1 MRRILPAL
9 GALLLFGGTS
19 CSSESQAAGIVGVYD
34 ATQTL
39 QAGNTAILRYW
50 FSADGKWGRSNR
62 QIVSGTNNDLC
73 GSTADTSYEVR
84 ADKVYLRDGA
94 NTSERTWTLSEGD
107 TMLKLEPGDS
117 FTNGTPAN
125 TFKRVAGAQT
135 NRTCNTAFQ

>member
-1 MRRILPAL
+1 MRRFLPAL
-9 GALLLFGGTS
+9 GALLLYCVPS
-19 CSSESQAAGIVGVYD
+19 CSSESQPAGIVGVYD

-50 FSADGKWGRSNR
+50 FSSDGKWGRSNR
-62 QIVSGTNNDLC
+62 QIIGGTNNDLC
-73 GSTADTSYEVR
+73 SVTADTSYEVR

-94 NTSERTWTLSEGD
+94 STSERTWTLSEGD
-107 TMLKLEPGDS
+107 TMLKLEPGDT